1 MSIVSRL
8 SCWKQVK
15 NKDWRL
21 RMRKESMLVVED
33 EDIMR
38 EALCDYFSDEG
49 HKVDT
54 ANDGDK
60 ALEKFNLQ
68 DYNVM
73 IVDLKLPGR
82 DGLSVLKE
90 IRAKNPKAKVFIITA
105 YPSIDTAKEAIRGG
119 ATDYLPKPF
128 ELDYLENIIRKSYD
142 IDVVPAPPVEEPIVE
157 EEIVTPCI
165 WMQAGIVKKRMCT
178 IGYQCNSACQF
189 HVGMMSK
196 EKFRNDPRI
205 KPFLD
210 KLSFQ
215 KGAKQC
221 RYIMSGE
228 VSLRSCDRLYR
239 CESCEFH
246 QTMED
251 EVDRQLAIRAV
262 RLQRQKAKKYDRAKW
277 VHDSES
283 ARSDN

>member
-1 MSIVSRL
+1 
-8 SCWKQVK
+8 
-15 NKDWRL
+15 
-21 RMRKESMLVVED
+21 MRKETMLVVED

-82 DGLSVLKE
+82 DGLSVLKD

-105 YPSIDTAKEAIRGG
+105 YPSIETAKEAIRGG

-142 IDVVPAPPVEEPIVE
+142 IDVVPVPAVEEPIVE
-157 EEIVTPCI
+157 EKIVTPCI
-165 WMQAGIVKKRMCT
+165 WMQAGIINKRMCT

-262 RLQRQKAKKYDRAKW
+262 RQQRQKAKKYDRTRW
-277 VHDSES
+277 RHDSES